1 MEGLHYKEIDFR
13 ENLSELAM
21 EMRYTMNAKRA
32 SANKLS
38 KKKDRNKV
46 KQAFHADNRKQAT
59 GSSTLAERLQ
69 KVNDYFMN
77 R

>member
-1 MEGLHYKEIDFR
+1 MEGLNYKQIDFR

-21 EMRYTMNAKRA
+21 EIRYTMNAKRA
-32 SANKLS
+32 SSKKLS

-46 KQAFHADNRKQAT
+46 KQVFNANGNKQT
-59 GSSTLAERLQ
+59 TNTNLAERLR

>member
-1 MEGLHYKEIDFR
+1 
-13 ENLSELAM
+13 M

-46 KQAFHADNRKQAT
+46 KQAFHANNNKQT
-59 GSSTLAERLQ
+59 TNSSLALVERLQ
-69 KVNDYFMN
+69 KVNDHFMN

>member
-1 MEGLHYKEIDFR
+1 MEGLHYKQIDFR

-46 KQAFHADNRKQAT
+46 KQAFHANDIKQT
-59 GSSTLAERLQ
+59 TDSSLAERLQ

>member
-1 MEGLHYKEIDFR
+1 
-13 ENLSELAM
+13 M

-38 KKKDRNKV
+38 KKKDRSKV
-46 KQAFHADNRKQAT
+46 KQAFNANDNKQT
-59 GSSTLAERLQ
+59 TDSSLAERLQ

>member
-1 MEGLHYKEIDFR
+1 
-13 ENLSELAM
+13 M

-32 SANKLS
+32 SAKKLS
-38 KKKDRNKV
+38 KKKDRNIV
-46 KQAFHADNRKQAT
+46 KQAFHANGNWQTANT
-59 GSSTLAERLQ
+59 NLAERLQ

>member
-1 MEGLHYKEIDFR
+1 
-13 ENLSELAM
+13 M

-46 KQAFHADNRKQAT
+46 KQAFHANNNKQT
-59 GSSTLAERLQ
+59 TNSSLALAERLQ
-69 KVNDYFMN
+69 KVNDHFMN

>member
-1 MEGLHYKEIDFR
+1 
-13 ENLSELAM
+13 M

-38 KKKDRNKV
+38 KNKDRNKV
-46 KQAFHADNRKQAT
+46 KQAFHANNNKQT
-59 GSSTLAERLQ
+59 TNSSLAERLQ
-69 KVNDYFMN
+69 KVNDHFMN

>member
-1 MEGLHYKEIDFR
+1 
-13 ENLSELAM
+13 M

-32 SANKLS
+32 SAKKLS
-38 KKKDRNKV
+38 KKKDRNEV
-46 KQAFHADNRKQAT
+46 KQAFNANGNKQT
-59 GSSTLAERLQ
+59 TNTNLAERLR

>member
-1 MEGLHYKEIDFR
+1 
-13 ENLSELAM
+13 M

-46 KQAFHADNRKQAT
+46 KQAFHANDIKQT
-59 GSSTLAERLQ
+59 TDISLAERLQ

>member
-1 MEGLHYKEIDFR
+1 
-13 ENLSELAM
+13 M
-21 EMRYTMNAKRA
+21 EMRYTMNAKRV

-46 KQAFHADNRKQAT
+46 KQAFNTNDNKQT
-59 GSSTLAERLQ
+59 TDSSLAERLQ

>member
-1 MEGLHYKEIDFR
+1 
-13 ENLSELAM
+13 M
-21 EMRYTMNAKRA
+21 EMRYTMNAKHA

-46 KQAFHADNRKQAT
+46 KQVFNANGNKQT
-59 GSSTLAERLQ
+59 TNTNLAERLR

>member
-1 MEGLHYKEIDFR
+1 
-13 ENLSELAM
+13 M
-21 EMRYTMNAKRA
+21 EMRYTMNAKRV

-46 KQAFHADNRKQAT
+46 KQVFHANDNKQT
-59 GSSTLAERLQ
+59 TDSSLAERLQ
-69 KVNDYFMN
+69 KVNDHFMN

>member
-1 MEGLHYKEIDFR
+1 
-13 ENLSELAM
+13 M
-21 EMRYTMNAKRA
+21 EMRYTMNAKRV

-46 KQAFHADNRKQAT
+46 KQAFHANDNKQT
-59 GSSTLAERLQ
+59 TNTSLAERLQ
-69 KVNDYFMN
+69 KVNDYFKN

>member
-1 MEGLHYKEIDFR
+1 
-13 ENLSELAM
+13 M

-46 KQAFHADNRKQAT
+46 KQAFHANDKTQTTTNS
-59 GSSTLAERLQ
+59 GLAERLQ
-69 KVNDYFMN
+69 RVNDHFMN

>member
-1 MEGLHYKEIDFR
+1 MEI
-13 ENLSELAM
+13 
-21 EMRYTMNAKRA
+21 RYTMNAKRA

-46 KQAFHADNRKQAT
+46 KQVFNANGIKQT
-59 GSSTLAERLQ
+59 TDSSLAERLQ

>member
-1 MEGLHYKEIDFR
+1 
-13 ENLSELAM
+13 M

-46 KQAFHADNRKQAT
+46 KQVFHANDNKQT
-59 GSSTLAERLQ
+59 TNTNLAERLQ

>member
-1 MEGLHYKEIDFR
+1 
-13 ENLSELAM
+13 M

-46 KQAFHADNRKQAT
+46 KQAFYANDNRQTAST
-59 GSSTLAERLQ
+59 GLAERLQ
-69 KVNDYFMN
+69 KVNGYFMN

>member
-1 MEGLHYKEIDFR
+1 
-13 ENLSELAM
+13 M

-38 KKKDRNKV
+38 KNKDRNKV
-46 KQAFHADNRKQAT
+46 KQAFHANNNKQT
-59 GSSTLAERLQ
+59 TNSSLALAERLQ
-69 KVNDYFMN
+69 KVNDHFMN

>member
-1 MEGLHYKEIDFR
+1 
-13 ENLSELAM
+13 M

-46 KQAFHADNRKQAT
+46 KQAFHANNNKQT
-59 GSSTLAERLQ
+59 TNSSLAFAERLQ
-69 KVNDYFMN
+69 KVNDHFMN

>member
-1 MEGLHYKEIDFR
+1 
-13 ENLSELAM
+13 M

-46 KQAFHADNRKQAT
+46 RQAFHANDNKQT
-59 GSSTLAERLQ
+59 TDSSFAERLQ
-69 KVNDYFMN
+69 KVNAYFMN

>member
-1 MEGLHYKEIDFR
+1 
-13 ENLSELAM
+13 M

-46 KQAFHADNRKQAT
+46 RQVFHANDSKQT
-59 GSSTLAERLQ
+59 TNTSLAERLQ

>member
-1 MEGLHYKEIDFR
+1 
-13 ENLSELAM
+13 M

-46 KQAFHADNRKQAT
+46 KQAFHANDNRQT
-59 GSSTLAERLQ
+59 TSTNLAERLQ

>member
-1 MEGLHYKEIDFR
+1 MEI
-13 ENLSELAM
+13 
-21 EMRYTMNAKRA
+21 RYTMNAKRA
-32 SANKLS
+32 SAKKLS

-46 KQAFHADNRKQAT
+46 KQVFNTNDNKQT
-59 GSSTLAERLQ
+59 TSTNLAERLR

>member
-1 MEGLHYKEIDFR
+1 
-13 ENLSELAM
+13 M
-21 EMRYTMNAKRA
+21 EMRYTMNAKRV

-46 KQAFHADNRKQAT
+46 KQAFHANDIKQT
-59 GSSTLAERLQ
+59 TDSSFAERLQ

>member
-1 MEGLHYKEIDFR
+1 
-13 ENLSELAM
+13 M

-38 KKKDRNKV
+38 NKKDINKV
-46 KQAFHADNRKQAT
+46 KQAFHANDNKQT
-59 GSSTLAERLQ
+59 TDGGLAERLQ

>member
-1 MEGLHYKEIDFR
+1 MEGLNYKQIDFR

-46 KQAFHADNRKQAT
+46 KQVFNANGNRQT
-59 GSSTLAERLQ
+59 TDSSLAERLQ

>member
-1 MEGLHYKEIDFR
+1 MEI
-13 ENLSELAM
+13 
-21 EMRYTMNAKRA
+21 RYTMNAKRA
-32 SANKLS
+32 SAKKLS

-46 KQAFHADNRKQAT
+46 KQAFHANDIKQT
-59 GSSTLAERLQ
+59 TDSSLAERLQ

>member
-1 MEGLHYKEIDFR
+1 MEL
-13 ENLSELAM
+13 
-21 EMRYTMNAKRA
+21 RYTMNAKRA

-46 KQAFHADNRKQAT
+46 RQVFHANDNRQTAST
-59 GSSTLAERLQ
+59 GLAERLQ

>member
-1 MEGLHYKEIDFR
+1 
-13 ENLSELAM
+13 M

-46 KQAFHADNRKQAT
+46 KQAFHATDNKQT
-59 GSSTLAERLQ
+59 TDSSLAERSQ

>member
-1 MEGLHYKEIDFR
+1 
-13 ENLSELAM
+13 
-21 EMRYTMNAKRA
+21 MNAKRA

-46 KQAFHADNRKQAT
+46 KQAFHANDSKQKT
-59 GSSTLAERLQ
+59 TDSGLAERLQ
-69 KVNDYFMN
+69 KVNDHFMN

>member
-1 MEGLHYKEIDFR
+1 MEI
-13 ENLSELAM
+13 
-21 EMRYTMNAKRA
+21 RYTTNAKRA

-46 KQAFHADNRKQAT
+46 KQVFNANGNKQT
-59 GSSTLAERLQ
+59 TNTNLAERLR

>member
-1 MEGLHYKEIDFR
+1 
-13 ENLSELAM
+13 M

-46 KQAFHADNRKQAT
+46 KQAFHTNNNKQT
-59 GSSTLAERLQ
+59 TNSSLAERLQ
-69 KVNDYFMN
+69 KVNDHFMN

>member
-1 MEGLHYKEIDFR
+1 
-13 ENLSELAM
+13 M

-38 KKKDRNKV
+38 KKKDRNIV
-46 KQAFHADNRKQAT
+46 KQAFHANGNKQTANT
-59 GSSTLAERLQ
+59 NLAERLR

>member
-1 MEGLHYKEIDFR
+1 
-13 ENLSELAM
+13 M

-46 KQAFHADNRKQAT
+46 KQAFHANNNKQT
-59 GSSTLAERLQ
+59 TNSSLDLAERLQ
-69 KVNDYFMN
+69 KVNDHFMN

>member
-1 MEGLHYKEIDFR
+1 
-13 ENLSELAM
+13 M

-46 KQAFHADNRKQAT
+46 KQAFHSNDNKQTANT
-59 GSSTLAERLQ
+59 GLAERLQ
-69 KVNDYFMN
+69 KVNEYFMN